1 MSPKSLFI
9 IIVRIIGLFL
19 LIDVLR
25 VIPQGLKVFGMMWA
39 ADNAM
44 AMAGVI
50 ISGAVMVMYYFVV
63 KYTLFNTEKIVEKF
77 SLDKNFSE
85 EKFELNIH
93 HSSIIKIAVI
103 CIGGYLFIENFAPMI
118 IELYTFIQNQSQDL
132 NTFYSDIPSYNSLNL
147 AHHVVMVLIGYY
159 MLSNSR
165 AIVNYIELKRRKQ

>member
-25 VIPQGLKVFGMMWA
+25 VIPQGLKVFGMMLA

-44 AMAGVI
+44 AVAGILISTVI
-50 ISGAVMVMYYFVV
+50 LLLYYFVV
-63 KYTLFNTEKIVEKF
+63 KYTLFKAEKIVERF

-93 HSSIIKIAVI
+93 HSSVIKIAVI
-103 CIGGYLFIENFAPMI
+103 CIGGYLFIENFVPMI
-118 IELYTFIQNQSQDL
+118 LEIYTFVQNQSRDESV
-132 NTFYSDIPSYNSLNL
+132 FYSALPSFNYLSLVHYV
-147 AHHVVMVLIGYY
+147 AMVLIGYY
-159 MLSNSR
+159 MLGNSK
-165 AIVNYIELKRRKQ
+165 AIANFIELKRRK